1 MELAGFENVLSKIMG
16 SNNKLNNAMASIKAL
31 SSYKHADHFN
41 KRVVQ
46 KVKHETTDEKA
57 EEQKETASV
66 VKEIQAKQ
74 AGIVPEVVIK
84 PSETTSEKPVAK
96 KPAKK

>member
-1 MELAGFENVLSKIMG
+1 
-16 SNNKLNNAMASIKAL
+16 MATIRAL

-41 KRVVQ
+41 KRVVE

-57 EEQKETASV
+57 EEKKETASV

-74 AGIVPEVVIK
+74 AVGIVPEVVIEK
-84 PSETTSEKPVAK
+84 KPVITDKPAKPAAK
-96 KPAKK
+96 KPVKK